1 MQHTHVELLCHTS
14 DACHFEGSYLYRAEV
29 AALIEAS
36 ISKHLLQTQRIISVL
51 LLFVTA
57 KLMTISGRLE
67 SEFRICPS
75 LLHVIVEKVV

>member
-1 MQHTHVELLCHTS
+1 M
-14 DACHFEGSYLYRAEV
+14 